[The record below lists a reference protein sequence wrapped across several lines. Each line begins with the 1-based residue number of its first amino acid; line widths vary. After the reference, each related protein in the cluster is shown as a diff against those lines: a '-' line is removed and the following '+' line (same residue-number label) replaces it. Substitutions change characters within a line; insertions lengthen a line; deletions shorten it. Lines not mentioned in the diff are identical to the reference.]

1 MRGWVGSGVSV
12 TRQDS
17 TVGTV
22 AEDYCDL
29 CDLPLSTCIHGMPA
43 PPPAPAAAPAARR
56 TPRAT
61 ATPKRTVQAVQSAKP
76 SPVRKRTEQE
86 TFRPYIVRLLQDEGS
101 LETPEVMTH
110 LEELMAEVLLERD
123 RQKAPTGEVR
133 WHTAA
138 RAERKAM
145 IDEGLIFPAKPGVWE
160 LTDRGRAIRLLGR
173 DAPGSRRRAGRPAC
187 SSRSSPDQNFPGS

>member
-1 MRGWVGSGVSV
+1 MVAGGGGGTSPDCGAAGVRGWVGSGVSV

-43 PPPAPAAAPAARR
+43 PPPAPAKAPATRR

-61 ATPKRTVQAVQSAKP
+61 ATPKRTVQAVQAAKP

-160 LTDRGRAIRLLGR
+160 LTDRGRAIR
-173 DAPGSRRRAGRPAC
+173 
-187 SSRSSPDQNFPGS
+187 F

>member
-1 MRGWVGSGVSV
+1 
-12 TRQDS
+12 
-17 TVGTV
+17 V

-43 PPPAPAAAPAARR
+43 PPPAPAAVPSARA
-56 TPRAT
+56 PRAT
-61 ATPKRTVQAVQSAKP
+61 ATRKPSVRTTSKP

-86 TFRPYIVRLLQDEGS
+86 TFRPYIVQLLKDEGP
-101 LETPEVMTH
+101 LETAEVMEL
-110 LEELMAEVLLERD
+110 LEERMTEVLLERD

-145 IDEGLIFPAKPGVWE
+145 IDEGLIVPAQPGIWQ
-160 LTDRGRAIRLLGR
+160 LTDRGRAL
-173 DAPGSRRRAGRPAC
+173 AH
-187 SSRSSPDQNFPGS
+187 

>member
-1 MRGWVGSGVSV
+1 VGEAK
-12 TRQDS
+12 R
-17 TVGTV
+17 VGNVGAV

-43 PPPAPAAAPAARR
+43 PPPAPAATPSVRTPRAPRA
-56 TPRAT
+56 PRAT
-61 ATPKRTVQAVQSAKP
+61 ATRKPSVTTSTKP

-86 TFRPYIVRLLQDEGS
+86 AFRPFIVQLLKDEGR
-101 LETPEVMTH
+101 LEHAEVMEL
-110 LEELMAEVLLERD
+110 LEERMAEVLLDRD

-145 IDEGLIFPAKPGVWE
+145 IDEGLIVPAQPGVWQ
-160 LTDRGRAIRLLGR
+160 LTERGKLVAY
-173 DAPGSRRRAGRPAC
+173 
-187 SSRSSPDQNFPGS
+187 

>member
-1 MRGWVGSGVSV
+1 
-12 TRQDS
+12 
-17 TVGTV
+17 V

-43 PPPAPAAAPAARR
+43 PPPASAAAPATRTPR

-61 ATPKRTVQAVQSAKP
+61 ATRKPSVRTTTSKP

-86 TFRPYIVRLLQDEGS
+86 AFRPFIVQLLKDEGS
-101 LETPEVMTH
+101 LETAEVMGM
-110 LEELMAEVLLERD
+110 LEERMAEVLLERD

-145 IDEGLIFPAKPGVWE
+145 IDEGLMVPARPGVWE
-160 LTDRGRAIRLLGR
+160 LTERGRLV
-173 DAPGSRRRAGRPAC
+173 SY
-187 SSRSSPDQNFPGS
+187 

>member
-1 MRGWVGSGVSV
+1 M
-12 TRQDS
+12 
-17 TVGTV
+17 

-43 PPPAPAAAPAARR
+43 PPPAPAPAARAPR

-61 ATPKRTVQAVQSAKP
+61 ATRKPLRTATSKP

-86 TFRPYIVRLLQDEGS
+86 TFRPFIVRLLQAEGS
-101 LETPEVMTH
+101 LETQEVM
-110 LEELMAEVLLERD
+110 ELLGERMAEVLLERD

-145 IDEGLIFPAKPGVWE
+145 IDEGLMVAAPGVWE
-160 LTDRGRAIRLLGR
+160 LTERGRLV
-173 DAPGSRRRAGRPAC
+173 SY
-187 SSRSSPDQNFPGS
+187 